1 MLLEGQETGH
11 AEDRGQRCSVCEVRE
26 TSRGYWRTQVGRMQ
40 MGHSPSV
47 TEAGF
52 LGLELTGLQE
62 DVQGILKGTLL
73 KQALALG
80 TQRAV
85 TSVCI
90 PRLAVPMTGS
100 RQHWGGRGKRQDTG
114 TQRWGEIQSWGET
127 ARGSEKYTGGKRQQY
142 GDPGTKRKGKSGR

>member
-1 MLLEGQETGH
+1 
-11 AEDRGQRCSVCEVRE
+11 
-26 TSRGYWRTQVGRMQ
+26 

-80 TQRAV
+80 TQGG
-85 TSVCI
+85 SHFCLH
-90 PRLAVPMTGS
+90 PRTGS
-100 RQHWGGRGKRQDTG
+100 THDRGWATLGWKGRETRHRDTEMGRERVGERQHKAVRN
-114 TQRWGEIQSWGET
+114 TQL
-127 ARGSEKYTGGKRQQY
+127 ARGGSTETQKQRKR
-142 GDPGTKRKGKSGR
+142 KSGR